1 MDISD
6 SPEEGAFRH
15 VVREFIEANLAS
27 LVSARGA
34 SADTVAALKNAQ
46 SVLYSGGLVGVTW
59 PKEYGGAGG
68 SVVQQLIINEEL
80 DRAQAPRLIGWMGV
94 GLCGPTII
102 THGTDEQK
110 NRYLTNILTG
120 EEIWCQLFS
129 EPGAGSDLAAV
140 STKAL
145 PIDNGWVLRGQK
157 VWNTG
162 AHWSDYGVVLAR
174 TGSPADRHRGLT
186 AFIIDMSAPGVTVR
200 PLREMTGHAAF
211 NEVFLEDVVL
221 PSDAV
226 LGEVGQGWSVAL
238 TMLMNERYVVGG
250 DGSTYGAG
258 PGALTAEVKKA
269 LPQLAVSS
277 RELVLQEYAA
287 CWIEALA
294 CRMTGNR
301 LISRMSQGEE
311 PGPEGSV
318 GKLAL
323 GALLKRV
330 SSLGLSLQ
338 GESAV
343 FAAGPDGTNHW
354 QHVAMF
360 APGLSL
366 AGGTPEVMKNIL
378 GERILGL
385 PAEPRVTA
393 SAASNTSP
401 AKSRDGA

>member
-6 SPEEGAFRH
+6 SPEESTFR
-15 VVREFIEANLAS
+15 VTVRQFIEDNLHS
-27 LVSARGA
+27 LVSSRGA
-34 SADTVAALKNAQ
+34 SADNVDTLKHAQ

-68 SVVQQLIINEEL
+68 TVVQQLIINEEL

-94 GLCGPTII
+94 GLCGPAII
-102 THGTDEQK
+102 THGTGEQK
-110 NRYLTNILTG
+110 SRYLTNILTG

-140 STKAL
+140 ATKAV
-145 PIDNGWVLRGQK
+145 PTEDGWVLRGQK

-162 AHWSDYGVVLAR
+162 AHWSDYGVALAR
-174 TGSPADRHRGLT
+174 TGSPEDRHRGLT
-186 AFIIDMSAPGVTVR
+186 AFVVDMSAPGVTVR

-211 NEVFLEDVVL
+211 NEVFLEDVEL
-221 PSDAV
+221 PANAV
-226 LGEVGQGWSVAL
+226 LGEVGQGWAVAL
-238 TMLMNERYVVGG
+238 TMLMNERFVVGG

-258 PGALTAEVKKA
+258 PGALTSEVRKA
-269 LPQLAVSS
+269 LPQLSESS

-301 LISRMSQGEE
+301 LISRVSQGGE

-330 SSLGLSLQ
+330 GSLGLSLQ
-338 GESAV
+338 GETAV
-343 FAAGPDGTNHW
+343 FAAAPDGTNHW
-354 QHVAMF
+354 QNVAMF

-385 PAEPRVTA
+385 PPEPRVTA
-393 SAASNTSP
+393 SPALTTSP
-401 AKSRDGA
+401 TASRDGA